1 MCKSENT
8 VAEVLGF
15 TLFRK
20 LLREGTRN
28 KASDFHSYLLSI
40 LNILQDL

>member
-15 TLFRK
+15 TLFKK
-20 LLREGTRN
+20 LRRDGTRN
-28 KASDFHSYLLSI
+28 KASDFHSYLFSI